1 MKIIS
6 ITAVS
11 EMNEPI
17 DEIVFHIVYATEQ
30 LEYHHGIP
38 DRLRKC
44 CGKKVMFTPANIRS
58 FAHAEQRVQ
67 PETSGNQFAKS
78 PILAN
83 TTAAESTWWKRVTVF
98 VCIMKG
104 NT

>member
-1 MKIIS
+1 MKIIN

-11 EMNEPI
+11 KMNEPT
-17 DEIVFHIVYATEQ
+17 DEIVFHIAYATDQ

-44 CGKKVMFTPANIRS
+44 CGKKVMFIPANIRI
-58 FAHAEQRVQ
+58 FAHVELRVQ
-67 PETSGNQFAKS
+67 PETSGNQFTKS

-83 TTAAESTWWKRVTVF
+83 ATAVESTQWKRVTVLA
-98 VCIMKG
+98 CIMKD